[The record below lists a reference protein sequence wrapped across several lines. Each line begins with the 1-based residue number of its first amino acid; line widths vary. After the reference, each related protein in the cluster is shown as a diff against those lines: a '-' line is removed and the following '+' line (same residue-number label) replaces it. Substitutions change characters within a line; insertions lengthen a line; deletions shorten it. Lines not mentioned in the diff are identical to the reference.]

1 MNVNFKEL
9 LINIDSLKSELMFL
23 ATQME
28 IDDTYDTADIE
39 EVEYAIVNA
48 QTTKDLITYL
58 TKWKY

>member
-58 TKWKY
+58 TK